1 MPRKLLYYRLR
12 ILGTISLIWVLFGVV
27 FFENFIRSAN
37 DLGVK
42 VSLVQF
48 IFTFGV
54 IGFLISAALIFY
66 LKPAFNHQPVGL
78 AALYKMT
85 ITLFLFVLIAFVLLM
100 LYYVLGYRKPFN
112 FSHYLNSFFTKILR
126 TRTFAIFIVDMS
138 IMTLLSIAILEV
150 TDKYGPGMFW
160 SMLIGEYNTPQ
171 VENRI
176 FIFLDINEATAIAEG
191 LGHELYFRMLRKFFA
206 DITMPVLANDGEIY
220 QYVGDEIV
228 LSWPNTP
235 ENKIKS
241 LKFLR
246 HMYFLVERKAEEYQ
260 RRFQNV
266 PRFKAGVHAGEVT
279 AGFVGVLKR
288 ELIYSGDTVNTTA
301 RIRGVCHD
309 VNESFVLSGAFM
321 EDFHTPH
328 GYKIK
333 AIGRIYLKGKVE
345 HTKLYFMRFE

>member
-1 MPRKLLYYRLR
+1 MPKKLLYYRLR
-12 ILGTISLIWVLFGVV
+12 ILGTISIIWILFGIV
-27 FFENFIRSAN
+27 FYENLSRSTS
-37 DLGVK
+37 DLGVEL
-42 VSLVQF
+42 SLF
-48 IFTFGV
+48 RFLFTFGLV
-54 IGFLISAALIFY
+54 GFIISAVLIFY
-66 LKPAFNHQPVGL
+66 LKPAFNHKPIGVASIYKL
-78 AALYKMT
+78 LITMALFIVIAA
-85 ITLFLFVLIAFVLLM
+85 VLLSV
-100 LYYVLGYRKPFN
+100 YYVLGYKKPLDFGH
-112 FSHYLNSFFTKILR
+112 FFDSFITKILR
-126 TRTFAIFIVDMS
+126 TKSFALFIIDMV

-160 SMLIGEYNTPQ
+160 SMVIGEYNIPK

-176 FIFLDINEATAIAEG
+176 FIFLDINEATTIAEG
-191 LGHELYFRMLRKFFA
+191 LGHELYFRMLRKFFK

-228 LSWPNTP
+228 LTWPNTP

-246 HMYFLVERKAEEYQ
+246 HMYFMVERKADEYQ

-266 PRFKAGVHAGEVT
+266 PRFKAGVHAGEIT

-309 VNESFVLSGAFM
+309 LNESFVLSSAFM
-321 EDFHTPH
+321 EDFHTPY

-333 AIGRIYLKGKVE
+333 AVGRIYLKGKVE
-345 HTKLYFMRFE
+345 HNKLYAMRFE